1 MSSSNLCKMAIP
13 TDILVIR
20 LSSLGDVLL
29 TMPAVQA
36 IKRANPRTSLA
47 WLVEGSV
54 AGLLRHQPF
63 VDRVIE
69 FPRGRVEGALKRG
82 RPISAGRALRAFL
95 RDLRQRRFDLVM
107 DFHGIL
113 KSALLSRAA
122 RAARRIGFDRTFAK
136 ELSWLAYDEK
146 AGGTDKRLH
155 KVRRNLLLASS
166 LGIGEAPDLSVETS
180 PESDEYVDR
189 FLASA
194 GITGPLFAVNPFCSK
209 GSSFK
214 RWDLARY
221 GAVMRRIG
229 EGTGARMMVLWGPGE
244 EEEARQLTRMG
255 GDQAILACPTTVTQL
270 LSLLK
275 RTDLYIGGDTGV
287 MHLAA
292 FAGVPVVAIFGPTD
306 HLVNGPF
313 GDGHTII
320 RKELPCSPCRD
331 KGCKSLECL
340 REISVDD
347 VCKAVISAR
356 AAGRGG

>member
-1 MSSSNLCKMAIP
+1 MAIP

-29 TMPAVQA
+29 TMPAAQA
-36 IKRANPRTSLA
+36 VKRANPGASLS

-54 AGLLRHQPF
+54 AGLLRHQRF
-63 VDRVIE
+63 IDRVIE
-69 FPRGRVEGALKRG
+69 FPRGRVGDDLKRG
-82 RPISAGRALRAFL
+82 RIISAGLGLGAFL
-95 RDLRQRRFDLVM
+95 RDLRQGKFDLVM

-122 RAARRIGFDRTFAK
+122 RAAKRIGFDRTFAK

-146 AGGTDKRLH
+146 TGSSDRRLH
-155 KVRRNLLLASS
+155 KVRRNMLLASS
-166 LGIGEAPDLSVETS
+166 LGVEGAPELCLETS
-180 PESDEYVDR
+180 PESDAYVDH

-221 GAVMRRIG
+221 GAVARRVG
-229 EGTGARMMVLWGPGE
+229 DETGAVVMVLWGPGE
-244 EEEARQLTRMG
+244 EEEARQLREMG
-255 GDQAILACPTTVTQL
+255 GDRAMLACPTTVSQL

-292 FAGVPVVAIFGPTD
+292 LAGVPVVAIFGPTD

-320 RKELPCSPCRD
+320 RKDLPCSPCRD
-331 KGCKSLECL
+331 KDCKSLDCL
-340 REISVDD
+340 RSIEVDD
-347 VCKAVISAR
+347 VCR
-356 AAGRGG
+356 AITAAWTAKRGG

>member
-1 MSSSNLCKMAIP
+1 MAIP

-29 TMPAVQA
+29 TMPAAQA
-36 IKRANPRTSLA
+36 VKRANPSASLS

-54 AGLLRHQPF
+54 AGFLRHQRF

-69 FPRGRVEGALKRG
+69 FPRGRVGGDLKRG
-82 RPISAGRALRAFL
+82 HIISAGLGLSAFL
-95 RDLRQRRFDLVM
+95 RDLRQGKFDFVM

-113 KSALLSRAA
+113 KSALLSRTA
-122 RAARRIGFDRTFAK
+122 RAAKRIGFDRTFAK

-146 AGGTDKRLH
+146 TGSKDGRLH
-155 KVRRNLLLASS
+155 KVRRNMLLASS
-166 LGIGEAPDLSVETS
+166 AGVDGAPELSLETS
-180 PESDEYVDR
+180 PESDAYVDR
-189 FLASA
+189 FLASI

-221 GAVMRRIG
+221 GAVMRRVS
-229 EGTGARMMVLWGPGE
+229 EETGAAVMVLWGPGE
-244 EEEARQLTRMG
+244 EEEARQLREMG
-255 GDQAILACPTTVTQL
+255 GGRAVLACPTTVSQL
-270 LSLLK
+270 FSLLK

-292 FAGVPVVAIFGPTD
+292 LAGVPVVAIFGPTD

-320 RKELPCSPCRD
+320 RKALSCSPCRD

-340 REISVDD
+340 ASIGVDD
-347 VCKAVISAR
+347 VCRAVISAWT
-356 AAGRGG
+356 AKRGG

>member
-1 MSSSNLCKMAIP
+1 MAIP

-36 IKRANPRTSLA
+36 VKRAIPGASVS
-47 WLVEGSV
+47 WLVEGSA

-69 FPRGRVEGALKRG
+69 FPRSKVEGDLRRG
-82 RPISAGRALRAFL
+82 RIISAGRAMGAFL
-95 RDLRQRRFDLVM
+95 RDLRHGRFDLVM

-113 KSALLSRAA
+113 KSALLTRSA
-122 RAARRIGFDRTFAK
+122 RAVKRIGFDRTLAK

-146 AGGTDKRLH
+146 TGNNGRRLH
-155 KVRRNLLLASS
+155 KVRRNMLLASS
-166 LGIGEAPDLSVETS
+166 LGAGEAPELSVETS
-180 PESDEYVDR
+180 RESDQYADR

-194 GITGPLFAVNPFCSK
+194 GVTGPLFAVNPFCSK

-214 RWDLARY
+214 RWELDRY
-221 GAVMRRIG
+221 GAVMRRIS
-229 EGTGARMMVLWGPGE
+229 EETGVRMMVLWGPGE
-244 EEEARQLTRMG
+244 EGEARRLSRMG
-255 GDQAILACPTTVTQL
+255 GDHAFLACQTTVSQL
-270 LSLLK
+270 FSLLK

-306 HLVNGPF
+306 HLVNGPY

-320 RKELPCSPCRD
+320 RKALPCSPCRD
-331 KGCKSLECL
+331 KGCTSLECL
-340 REISVDD
+340 RGISVDD
-347 VCKAVISAR
+347 VCEAVIGAR
-356 AAGRGG
+356 TAQRGG